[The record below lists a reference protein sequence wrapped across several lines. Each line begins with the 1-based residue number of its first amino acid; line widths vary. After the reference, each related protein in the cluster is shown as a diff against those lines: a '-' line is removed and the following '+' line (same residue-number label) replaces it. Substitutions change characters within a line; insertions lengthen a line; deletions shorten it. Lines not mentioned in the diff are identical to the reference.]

1 MRGFLA
7 VGAAAALI
15 AASVVTT
22 GVGRGASQ
30 AARQSHLGGEVLL
43 CGVGGTACAAVSAHV
58 NLLRMKGGVAQAV
71 AHEYARNGHF
81 SFRVV
86 PGEYIPAAKLVGAQ
100 ARDVR
105 CLTSRVRIG
114 AGVYARSD
122 VRCHHRF

>member
-1 MRGFLA
+1 MRWFLA
-7 VGAAAALI
+7 IGVAAGLI

-30 AARQSHLGGEVLL
+30 AARQAHLGGDVLL
-43 CGVGGTACAAVSAHV
+43 WGVGGPAGAAVSADV

-86 PGEYIPAAKLVGAQ
+86 PGEYIPAAKLVDAQ
-100 ARDVR
+100 D
-105 CLTSRVRIG
+105 
-114 AGVYARSD
+114 
-122 VRCHHRF
+122 